1 MRAESRILEVAMKKP
16 HLLLIDDDEQL
27 DALLGEL
34 FESKGYR
41 VDVAYTGEAGAV
53 KALDGSYDLIILDVM
68 LPNKDGFEVL
78 REIRS
83 SSEIPVVMLTAK
95 GEDTDRIAGFE
106 GGADD
111 YLAKPFNPRELLL
124 RVRAILR
131 RGAQLSDTGSD
142 LLSVGPLQ
150 LRIKQLEATVGD
162 RLITL
167 TGTEQRVLEELMKN
181 PGKVQTR
188 ESLTERALGRPRVAY
203 DRAVDTHISHLR
215 KKIGRDQLKRPVIR
229 CIRGTGYLLVPDW
242 QPEHP

>member
-1 MRAESRILEVAMKKP
+1 MNTPRILLV
-16 HLLLIDDDEQL
+16 DDDEQL
-27 DALLGEL
+27 AALLEEL
-34 FESKGYR
+34 FVSKGYS
-41 VDVAYTGEAGAV
+41 VDCVYTGEEGSTR
-53 KALDGSYDLIILDVM
+53 ALGGSYDIVILDVM
-68 LPNKDGFEVL
+68 LPGIDGFEVL
-78 REIRS
+78 RTIRAQ
-83 SSEIPVVMLTAK
+83 SEIPVVMLTAK

-111 YLAKPFNPRELLL
+111 YLSKPFNPRELLL

-131 RGAQLSDTGSD
+131 RGVKLEAADADT
-142 LLSVGPLQ
+142 LRVGPLQ
-150 LRIKQLEATVGD
+150 LYIKQLEARVGD
-162 RLITL
+162 RLVTL
-167 TGTEQRVLEELMKN
+167 TGTEERVLEELMRN

-242 QPEHP
+242 RPEHS